1 MEINKYINGSACMHT
16 NQISHL
22 PIHKFTEMDQNPN
35 QKIQNEVETSTGRE
49 RERNRGTDLLG
60 RKEGYVRIRL
70 TGHS

>member
-1 MEINKYINGSACMHT
+1 MHT

-22 PIHKFTEMDQNPN
+22 PIHKFTEMDQI
-35 QKIQNEVETSTGRE
+35 QTRKSKIKQRLVQVEKG
-49 RERNRGTDLLG
+49 RGTDFLG